1 MSNTLKGITAIK
13 PTVQAASYQELSS
26 TEKENEIENDFSQI
40 LLNNLSSLS
49 VLDEKIRNV
58 PLGYSS
64 LRTISNKYNNY
75 NSSLDESTSSKD
87 ILSSI
92 DKVDKEENNKI
103 NSSGEFRVKIDA
115 KDENTKNRIANA
127 VKKASTKYNVD
138 PNLILAVIRKESYF
152 NPNTTSSSGA
162 MGLMQIMPKNTSYLG
177 VKNAYNIE
185 ENIDGGTKLLKEY
198 IDRYNGDIEMALM
211 AYNGGPTRMA
221 QRGVKSVSDLYK
233 MPKETQKYVPT
244 VMKFYRG
251 EE

>member
-1 MSNTLKGITAIK
+1 MSNILKGITAIE
-13 PTVQAASYQELSS
+13 PTVQTASYQELSS
-26 TEKENEIENDFSQI
+26 SEKESEIENDFSQI

-49 VLDEKIRNV
+49 VSDEKMRNV
-58 PLGYSS
+58 PIGYSS
-64 LRTISNKYNNY
+64 LRAISNKYNNY
-75 NSSLDESTSSKD
+75 NSSLDESASSKD

-92 DKVDKEENNKI
+92 DKVDKEESNKI
-103 NSSGEFRVKIDA
+103 NSGEFRVKIDA

>member
-92 DKVDKEENNKI
+92 NKVDKEENNKI
-103 NSSGEFRVKIDA
+103 NSGEFRVKIDA

-162 MGLMQIMPKNTSYLG
+162 MGLMQIMPKNASYLG